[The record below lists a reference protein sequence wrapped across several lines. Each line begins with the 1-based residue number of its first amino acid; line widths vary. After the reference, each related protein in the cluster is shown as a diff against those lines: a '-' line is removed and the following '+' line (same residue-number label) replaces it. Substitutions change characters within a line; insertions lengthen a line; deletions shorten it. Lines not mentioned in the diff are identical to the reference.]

1 MKISDEAVRQRSYE
15 IWQQAGCPDGLS
27 DQHWFQAKTELEGQF
42 RAERFTAIESTYRR
56 TVSALPVISYPPRKV
71 VSQPLRE
78 LDRSRA
84 A

>member
-1 MKISDEAVRQRSYE
+1 MNIPDELVRQRSYE

-27 DQHWFQAKTELEGQF
+27 AQHWFQAKTELEGQY
-42 RAERFTAIESTYRR
+42 RAERFTSIESEYRQ
-56 TVSALPVISYPPRKV
+56 TVSPRPAISYPPRKLT
-71 VSQPLRE
+71 SLKLPP